1 MARTMLL
8 ALSLVAVVAYLGTR
22 GPLNAFSGEEF
33 REVVVVDF
41 VLVIVVVFGIK
52 EVGVIRIGSNVIG
65 LLKEDTFGEGLLE
78 IESVVVDFVLVIV
91 VVIKEVGVIR
101 IGSNVIGLL
110 KEDTFG
116 EGLLEIERGS
126 GRRQEEEWVVI
137 GYQVVFLVGPLGI
150 GGDILGVSCFLAM
163 VPASVWIVFQ
173 DRISRRQLI
182 TSSVS
187 LKNGSD
193 PKGYR
198 WKWL

>member
-1 MARTMLL
+1 MSRRRCVEVNWTL
-8 ALSLVAVVAYLGTR
+8 ALAWFVVAWRDEPDLIVAGRNFDGGRRNGIEEWLIVLDGYKLQWAVVDRDFQYLQR

-126 GRRQEEEWVVI
+126 GRRQEEEW
-137 GYQVVFLVGPLGI
+137 
-150 GGDILGVSCFLAM
+150 
-163 VPASVWIVFQ
+163 
-173 DRISRRQLI
+173 
-182 TSSVS
+182 
-187 LKNGSD
+187 
-193 PKGYR
+193 
-198 WKWL
+198 